1 MESNDLTVF
10 FLKYSYVQ
18 YHWRP
23 MAFTEVCGSGIS
35 SITYRR
41 RREGRARK
49 ARITA
54 GKIVHRVSIEFVAI
68 G

>member
-1 MESNDLTVF
+1 
-10 FLKYSYVQ
+10 
-18 YHWRP
+18 